1 MVVKAVIS
9 LFEAATTNVR
19 VSSVVSDEFSVKVE
33 VHQGSALSPLLF
45 TIVMDVVTE
54 NARNGVLR

>member
-19 VSSVVSDEFSVKVE
+19 VSSVVSDEFSVKVV

-45 TIVMDVVTE
+45 AIVMDVVTE